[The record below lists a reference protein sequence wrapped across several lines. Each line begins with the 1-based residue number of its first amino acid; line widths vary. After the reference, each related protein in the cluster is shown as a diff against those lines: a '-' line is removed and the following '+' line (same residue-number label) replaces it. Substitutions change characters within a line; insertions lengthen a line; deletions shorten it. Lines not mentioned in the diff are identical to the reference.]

1 MKQITI
7 KKLQITNFKGI
18 ENLEVEFQK
27 QTNILGANGTGK
39 TSVFDAFTWLLF
51 GKDSTERKDFN
62 IKNTVKTDLNRKEHE
77 VSAILLVD
85 DVEIKLKRVFKEK
98 WQKTRG
104 SEFAEFKGNETEFY
118 FNEVPVNQTEY
129 TAKINAILPELVFK
143 MITSPTFFN
152 SDSTTTWGWKNRR
165 DILTKLAGEKTDI
178 ELINEMM
185 VSQSA
190 SELQS
195 LIDAINQNKS
205 IDEYKAQIQSSVKK
219 AKEDLKA
226 IPTRID
232 EVLKGMPEQTDF
244 SVIEKQIEDKS
255 KELTDANNLID
266 NANKSFEAKLA
277 SVRDEKIRINN
288 LQSEIDLIESNAKKE
303 AQNKL
308 QPDNS
313 KLDSLVARRINI
325 QKILEGHKDTL
336 AHTESKILAKQQR
349 IGVIEQQRNEKR
361 DAFHKINAEEFEFD
375 ESASCCP
382 TCKREFDA
390 DVVESKKTELLSNF
404 RTDQTRRLEKI
415 KSEGLALKAEQE
427 ELELKVK
434 TEQELVD
441 STREMIETEKKNL
454 QSIIDE
460 IDTENTLLKS
470 DSSEVDIDSL
480 VSDILAKNDDYQNKL
495 IMLQGMKDSLVEAPE
510 IDNSELIAKRNELI
524 DEIDLLKQQ
533 IHAKN
538 QIESAKKRVAELK
551 EEEKKL
557 AQQVANVEKLEFAIQ
572 NFEKFKADKIEESVN
587 QKFKMVTFRMF
598 ETQINGGL
606 KATCEALVNGVPFS
620 DANTASK
627 INAGIDVINTLCDF
641 YGVTAPIFCD
651 NRESVTD
658 IIDTNSQ
665 LISLVVSPKHTKL
678 TVEN

>member
-1 MKQITI
+1 MKQIII

-77 VSAILLVD
+77 VAAVLLVD
-85 DVEIKLKRVFKEK
+85 DVETTLKRVFKEK
-98 WQKTRG
+98 WQKTKG

-118 FNEVPVNQTEY
+118 FNEVPVKQTEY

-185 VSQSA
+185 VVQSA

-205 IDEYKAQIQSSVKK
+205 IDEYKAQIQASVKK
-219 AKEDLKA
+219 AKEDLKV

-266 NANKSFEAKLA
+266 NANKSFEVKLA
-277 SVRDEKIRINN
+277 SVRDEKIKINN

-303 AQNKL
+303 VQIKL

-313 KLDSLVARRINI
+313 KLDNLVA
-325 QKILEGHKDTL
+325 QKRNVEQLLSTNKDSVCNL
-336 AHTESKILAKQQR
+336 ANKIERYQQR
-349 IGVIEQQRNEKR
+349 IGVIDQQRNEKR

-441 STREMIETEKKNL
+441 STRALIETEKKNL

-460 IDTENTLLKS
+460 IEIENDSLKS
-470 DSSEVDIDSL
+470 ESSDVDVDSL
-480 VSDILAKNDDYQNKL
+480 VSDILAKNDEYQNKL

-510 IDNSELIAKRNELI
+510 IDNSDLIAKRNELI

-533 IHAKN
+533 IHSKT
-538 QIESAKKRVAELK
+538 QIEAAQNRVEELK

-651 NRESVTD
+651 NRESVTE